1 MTDELPPLPPIALGR
16 YRHYKGGRYEVLGVV
31 RHSES
36 LDPLVLYR
44 PLDEDVGLWVRPYA
58 MFLETVTHDG
68 REQLRFAPEQTDP

>member
-1 MTDELPPLPPIALGR
+1 MTEKLPPLPPIALGR